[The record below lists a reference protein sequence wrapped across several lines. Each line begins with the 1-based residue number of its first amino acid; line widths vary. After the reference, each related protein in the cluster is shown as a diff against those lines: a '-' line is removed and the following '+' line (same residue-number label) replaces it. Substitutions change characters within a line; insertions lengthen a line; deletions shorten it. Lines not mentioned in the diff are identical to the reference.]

1 MSTFYRITGIIFFVA
16 FGCQAVLAQSS
27 YLKDEN
33 GVLIQRTGGAV
44 RFDVCSNHIIRVR
57 IADEDSIPERKSL
70 VVNHQWEKVPFKITE
85 TSKAIELSTAD
96 LVVQINKSGDEIAFC
111 NRNKQVILKQLAK
124 NIQKTQVSGN
134 DTKNLAVTFSFSKE
148 EAV

>member
-1 MSTFYRITGIIFFVA
+1 MKWSA
-16 FGCQAVLAQSS
+16 DS
-27 YLKDEN
+27 KN
-33 GVLIQRTGGAV
+33 GRRV
-44 RFDVCSNHIIRVR
+44 RFDVAATNSFASALR
-57 IADEDSIPERKSL
+57 EDSIPNEIV
-70 VVNHQWEKVPFKITE
+70 VVNHQWKKCLKITE